1 MERHGGGEMSGVAQN
16 NRAKLA
22 RMAHQIAD
30 FFRSYPQDEA
40 SRAVADHINHFWTP
54 RMRADFLAGPTP
66 DDPLLKGAAP
76 LIKPG
81 RTPA

>member
-1 MERHGGGEMSGVAQN
+1 MSGVAQDSH
-16 NRAKLA
+16 AKLA

-40 SRAVADHINHFWTP
+40 SRAIADHINHFWTP
-54 RMRADFLAGPTP
+54 RMRSDFLAGPAP
-66 DDPLLKGAAP
+66 DDPLLARAAP

>member
-1 MERHGGGEMSGVAQN
+1 MSGVAQDSH
-16 NRAKLA
+16 AKLA

-40 SRAVADHINHFWTP
+40 SRAIADHINHFWTP
-54 RMRADFLAGPTP
+54 RMRSDFLAGPAP
-66 DDPLLKGAAP
+66 DDPLLARAAP

-81 RTPA
+81 GADRTPA